1 LGDAPSGPK
10 ITLVFARM
18 SDGPAGPPPLAWFR
32 LERTLGADI
41 MKDPRETGPQGR
53 EIEDAVRHVERHR
66 TMLTELIEV
75 QLRTLRELKVLG
87 AGSGGDRLP
96 AAPGLDVD
104 AEIHRT
110 SEAGRLLAAGP
121 AAGKRAVP
129 RVLLI
134 DDDPTT
140 RNIIS
145 HFLRKEEFIV
155 EKAADGADGLDRAQ
169 KGKPDLLIIDAVV
182 PGMDGFEI
190 LSLLRKDPETASIP
204 VLMLSTLGEEAA
216 IVKGLEEGADYIIKP
231 FSPQI
236 LVATV
241 RKILKERCDRAL
253 DRRPL

>member
-1 LGDAPSGPK
+1 MKDAMESRPPLGDIDDA
-10 ITLVFARM
+10 FR
-18 SDGPAGPPPLAWFR
+18 R
-32 LERTLGADI
+32 LER
-41 MKDPRETGPQGR
+41 
-53 EIEDAVRHVERHR
+53 HR
-66 TMLTELIEV
+66 AMLAELIEV
-75 QLRTLRELKVLG
+75 QLRTLQELKALR
-87 AGSGGDRLP
+87 AGSGGNRCL
-96 AAPGLDVD
+96 AAPDLDID
-104 AEIHRT
+104 AEIGRT

-121 AAGKRAVP
+121 DAAKRAIP

-155 EKAADGADGLDRAQ
+155 EKAADGADGLARARS
-169 KGKPDLLIIDAVV
+169 GRPDLLIVDAMVT
-182 PGMDGFEI
+182 GMNGFEI
-190 LSLLRKDPETASIP
+190 LSLLSKDPETACIP

-241 RKILKERCDRAL
+241 RKILKNRSDRVL

>member
-1 LGDAPSGPK
+1 
-10 ITLVFARM
+10 V
-18 SDGPAGPPPLAWFR
+18 
-32 LERTLGADI
+32 
-41 MKDPRETGPQGR
+41 KDTVTDTMETGSR
-53 EIEDAVRHVERHR
+53 LRAVEDAVRRIGRHR
-66 TMLTELIEV
+66 TMLAELVEV
-75 QLRTLRELKVLG
+75 QLRTLLELKELL
-87 AGSGGDRLP
+87 AETGG
-96 AAPGLDVD
+96 AAPPGTPILDVD
-104 AEIHRT
+104 AEIRRT
-110 SEAGRLLAAGP
+110 SQAGRLLAGEPGAS
-121 AAGKRAVP
+121 KRAIP
-129 RVLLI
+129 KVLLV

-155 EKAADGADGLDRAQ
+155 EKAADGNDGLARARS
-169 KGKPDLLIIDAVV
+169 GRPDLLIIDAVV
-182 PGMDGFEI
+182 PGLDGFEI
-190 LSLLRKDPETASIP
+190 MSLLRKAPETAGTP

>member
-1 LGDAPSGPK
+1 
-10 ITLVFARM
+10 M
-18 SDGPAGPPPLAWFR
+18 
-32 LERTLGADI
+32 
-41 MKDPRETGPQGR
+41 ETGSAAR
-53 EIEDAVRHVERHR
+53 DFEDALRRVARHR
-66 TMLTELIEV
+66 AMLAEIVEA
-75 QLRTLRELKVLG
+75 QLRTLREMKALTAGPGG
-87 AGSGGDRLP
+87 AALP

-104 AEIHRT
+104 AELRRT
-110 SEAGRLLAAGP
+110 AEAARLLAAGP
-121 AAGKRAVP
+121 AADMRAIP
-129 RVLLI
+129 KVLLI

-145 HFLRKEEFIV
+145 HFLRKEEFTV
-155 EKAADGADGLDRAQ
+155 EKAADGADGLARAQ
-169 KGKPDLLIIDAVV
+169 SGRPDLLIIDAVV
-182 PGMDGFEI
+182 TGMDGFEI
-190 LSLLRKDPETASIP
+190 VSLLRKDPETAGIP